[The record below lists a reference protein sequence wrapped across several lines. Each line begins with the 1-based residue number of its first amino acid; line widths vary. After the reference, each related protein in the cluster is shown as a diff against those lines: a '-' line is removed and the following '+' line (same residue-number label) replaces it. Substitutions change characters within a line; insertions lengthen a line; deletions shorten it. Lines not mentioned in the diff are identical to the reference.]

1 MANFKLAP
9 HPTIPQAEGPVLVC
23 ILDGWGVNVEDQYN
37 AIFAADTPC
46 TDALKAVPKRYR
58 SVKAHGTA
66 VGLPSDADMGNSEV
80 GHNALGSGQVID
92 QGARLVDIALETGKM
107 FEDAGW
113 KYISPAF
120 ANNTVHLIGLL
131 SDGGVHSRY
140 NQLIGTIEGLVKSG
154 AKRIRV
160 HILTDGRDVPD
171 GSSVQFTGDLVK
183 FLKGLEEQ
191 GVDAKVAS
199 GGGRMGVTM
208 DRYEA
213 DWNIVKKGWDAHVL
227 GKAPNKFTD
236 AVTAVKTLRGSPD
249 EPVQDQWLAPFVIT
263 DDSGTPV
270 GTVADGDAVILFNF
284 RADRMVEISKAF
296 EYPDFDIFDRERYPK
311 DLKFVGMMQ
320 YDGDLLLPKHFLV
333 PPPEIHGTSGEYL
346 VHNGITTFAC
356 SETQKFGHVTFFWN
370 GNRSGYFDSK
380 LETYLEVPS
389 DKVPFNQLPEMKA
402 KEITEAGK
410 EALRSGKY
418 KMVRINYANPDMVG
432 HTGDLEA
439 CKHACTFVDACV
451 CDLLTVL
458 DEVNGRFLLTSD
470 HGNSDDMV
478 QREKKTGKPLLD
490 ADSGK
495 PLPLTSHTLAPVP
508 VYIGGKGLPDN
519 VMLKEDV
526 PDAGLANITATY
538 INLLG
543 LEAPSNYKPS
553 LITTV

>member
-183 FLKGLEEQ
+183 FLKGLEGQ

-208 DRYEA
+208 DRYEVRLSMLSTRQLLILSHPTSRDRWMTSPGFSLGCLPWTPCCLKASVIIMMFYLLRRCLRQA

-236 AVTAVKTLRGSPD
+236 AVTAVKTLRVS
-249 EPVQDQWLAPFVIT
+249 V
-263 DDSGTPV
+263 S
-270 GTVADGDAVILFNF
+270 
-284 RADRMVEISKAF
+284 
-296 EYPDFDIFDRERYPK
+296 
-311 DLKFVGMMQ
+311 
-320 YDGDLLLPKHFLV
+320 
-333 PPPEIHGTSGEYL
+333 
-346 VHNGITTFAC
+346 
-356 SETQKFGHVTFFWN
+356 
-370 GNRSGYFDSK
+370 
-380 LETYLEVPS
+380 
-389 DKVPFNQLPEMKA
+389 
-402 KEITEAGK
+402 
-410 EALRSGKY
+410 
-418 KMVRINYANPDMVG
+418 
-432 HTGDLEA
+432 
-439 CKHACTFVDACV
+439 
-451 CDLLTVL
+451 
-458 DEVNGRFLLTSD
+458 
-470 HGNSDDMV
+470 
-478 QREKKTGKPLLD
+478 
-490 ADSGK
+490 
-495 PLPLTSHTLAPVP
+495 
-508 VYIGGKGLPDN
+508 
-519 VMLKEDV
+519 
-526 PDAGLANITATY
+526 
-538 INLLG
+538 
-543 LEAPSNYKPS
+543 
-553 LITTV
+553 